1 MQGGAETQP
10 REPGPSSVATEAK
23 VVHSCLSEPGSM
35 PHRVPSIVSTGMA
48 AALLV
53 LGVSAPASATDAREH
68 EAPISVSVPARPL
81 GEALNEFARQAGM
94 QLLAPPSLTAGRQS
108 VAVFGRLSRREALH
122 RMLAGTGLAAEIDL
136 QERLVVLRS
145 AALPA
150 ATSLPTLQVTADAQV
165 PEPIGYA
172 AQRSR
177 TATKTDTALLEAPQS
192 ISVIGR
198 TEMDARGSLDL
209 MDIVAQT
216 PGVSVAA
223 YGPDNRGWEYIALR
237 GFPGNT
243 SSYRDGLPQ
252 TQFGVIYRL
261 TEPYGLERVE
271 VLRGPSSVLFGQ
283 GDAGGVVNRVS
294 KAPLAEP
301 VREIEVQVGSF
312 DRRQLAF
319 DVGGVLGDGD
329 ELRLRLVGVGLDS
342 NDQDR
347 YPSGDRINRTR
358 IHLAPSLRWQPT
370 PATSLTLLG
379 EFIKDRSGEDPYYA
393 NFVDADGQL
402 RRVKYGDPSFSR
414 FQQNQYSLG
423 YQFEHAFQG
432 GWMLRQNT
440 RYTDIALERDA
451 LWGDALLGDGHT
463 LSRSTRSW
471 DDGLKQGSVDTQLQG
486 SVRTGSA
493 EHTLLFGV
501 DWNHLQGTALR
512 FRGTGPNLD
521 LLAPIYGMD
530 VPAPRMPMADFN
542 QEMNQLGLYAQDQI
556 RIGNRWVA
564 TLGVRHDRVTTNTT
578 NRLSVQRIAQRDDAF
593 SSRIGVNYLLG
604 GGWSPYASYAESFLP
619 TSGVDARNNPFQP
632 SRGQQMEAGI
642 KYQPEGAK
650 SLFTAALFDLRKT
663 NVVTYDSITSDARQ
677 IGKQRSR
684 GLELEAKGELAS
696 NMNLTASYTWLDL
709 KVVDSADVT
718 EVGKIPPTVPKQTAS
733 LWLDYALAGG
743 FGVGAGL
750 NYVGERQNDE
760 ANTSA
765 EGGFTLLAAMLR
777 YDTGKWR
784 VALNVTNLL
793 NHQYNTI
800 CYHGECYLGKERTL
814 TVSAK
819 YRF

>member
-1 MQGGAETQP
+1 MT
-10 REPGPSSVATEAK
+10 
-23 VVHSCLSEPGSM
+23 
-35 PHRVPSIVSTGMA
+35 HRVSSIVSTGMA
-48 AALLV
+48 AAVLV
-53 LGVSAPASATDAREH
+53 LGVPAPASAADARER
-68 EAPISVSVPARPL
+68 EVPISVAVPARPL
-81 GEALNEFARQAGM
+81 GEALNEFARQADM
-94 QLLAPPSLTAGRQS
+94 QLLAPPGLVAGRQS
-108 VAVFGRLSRREALH
+108 AAVSGRLSRYEALR
-122 RMLAGTGLAAEIDL
+122 RMLAGTGLVAEIDL
-136 QERLVVLRS
+136 QEHLVVLRS
-145 AALPA
+145 AAVTD
-150 ATSLPTLQVTADAQV
+150 ATSLPTLRVTADAQV

-177 TATKTDTALLEAPQS
+177 TATKTDTALLETPQS

-271 VLRGPSSVLFGQ
+271 VLRGPASVLFGQ

-294 KAPLAEP
+294 KAPGADAA
-301 VREIEVQVGSF
+301 REIEVQVGSF
-312 DRRQLAF
+312 DRRQLAL
-319 DVGGVLGDGD
+319 DVSGALGEGS
-329 ELRLRLVGVGLDS
+329 ELGFRLVGVGLDS
-342 NDQDR
+342 DDQDR
-347 YPSGDRINRTR
+347 YPNGDRINRTR
-358 IHLAPSLRWQPT
+358 AYLAPSLRWQPT
-370 PATSLTLLG
+370 DATSLVLLG

-393 NFVDADGQL
+393 NFVDPDGRL
-402 RRVKYGDPSFSR
+402 RRIKYGDPSFSR

-423 YQFEHAFQG
+423 YQFEHAFQD
-432 GWMLRQNT
+432 GWAIRQNM
-440 RYTDIALERDA
+440 RYTDIALERNA
-451 LWGDALLGDGHT
+451 LWADTVLADGHT
-463 LSRSTRSW
+463 ISRSTRSW
-471 DDGLKQGSVDTQLQG
+471 DDGLKQGSLDTQLQG
-486 SVRTGSA
+486 SVRTGTVQ
-493 EHTLLFGV
+493 HTLLFGL
-501 DWNHLQGTALR
+501 DWNHLEGTALR

-521 LLAPIYGMD
+521 LLNPVYGMA
-530 VPAPRMPMADFN
+530 VPTPRTPMADFT
-542 QEMNQLGLYAQDQI
+542 QKMDQIGLYAQDQI
-556 RIGNRWVA
+556 RFGDRWVA
-564 TLGVRHDRVTTNTT
+564 TLGGRQDHVKTTTD
-578 NRLSVQRIAQRDDAF
+578 NRLSAQRTTQSDDAF
-593 SSRIGVNYLLG
+593 SGRIGVNYLLG

-619 TSGVDARNNPFQP
+619 TSGVDINNNPFKP
-632 SRGQQMEAGI
+632 SRGKQVEMGI
-642 KYQPEGAK
+642 KYQPEGGK
-650 SLFTAALFDLRKT
+650 TLFTAALFDLRKT

-684 GLELEAKGELAS
+684 GLELEAKAELAPA
-696 NMNLTASYTWLDL
+696 LKLVASYTWLDL
-709 KVVDSADVT
+709 KVLESADT
-718 EVGKIPPTVPKQTAS
+718 SERGKIPATIPKQTAS
-733 LWLDYALAGG
+733 LWLDYAIGNG
-743 FGVGAGL
+743 FGVGAGV

-765 EGGFTLLAAMLR
+765 EGGFTLLAAMAR

-784 VALNVTNLL
+784 IAFYVTNLL

-814 TVSAK
+814 TASAK